1 MKKFAFLTVLSFVA
15 GWAWAQRVT
24 DIVDRGLVAIP
35 SSASGNYVGWKVF
48 AEEYYDVTYNLYR
61 DGVKIASGLSVSN
74 YNDTGGGASSSYQV
88 APVVNGVE
96 QGRSSA
102 VKRWANQ
109 YMDIATQPATD
120 RDGNNVN
127 SHYHLN
133 DVTLAD
139 VNGDGV
145 VEFIVK
151 RPCDIAADITNK
163 KAFHQLDCY
172 DLKGNRL
179 WWIDMGPNMLSGADE
194 QWDCVGYDWD
204 EDGKAEILLR
214 GQDNMIIHHADGSV
228 TNIGNMSTDTRW
240 DGIEYTSTGNEYLLY
255 LEGATGKPYQI
266 GETAHP
272 NYMTYPIARG
282 NDSDWG
288 SGISGHRSTK
298 HFFGAPFLDGR
309 HASIFIGRGI
319 YTKIYCK
326 AFDIDK
332 TTHKLTQR
340 WAWECTSSSSPW
352 FGQGFHNYAIADV
365 DWDGRDEIVYGSMVI
380 DDNGKGLSTTGLG
393 HGDAQHCGDL
403 DPYRHGQEQ
412 FTCNESSPAMN
423 YRNATTSTMYY
434 RKVASGDDG
443 RALCGNFT
451 NSYPGSVGRSVGTG
465 MISSVADKEISELG
479 ELIAWSDLN
488 NRIYWDGDLCD
499 EVLNSPGTEREAK
512 IEKPG
517 QGRIFTSS
525 GCNMNNWSK
534 NNPGAQADIFG
545 DWREEIVLRC
555 GNSLR
560 IYTTPHYTKYRNYTL
575 WHDHQ
580 YRQAMVWQTL
590 GYNQPPHVSYFLGE
604 MEGITIAPP
613 PLTMTGR
620 NEVRNGETV
629 GASLNGKHAIVCE
642 TGNSEVTIEEGASPS
657 VLTFNVP
664 SWVQGSGRNNE
675 TAKQPKIT
683 YQYYTCNVLGGAIGG
698 RTRLVKQG
706 DGVLVL
712 PTVTNTHSGNTDIWA
727 GTVKFSGT
735 MQNSR
740 VWMNRFARLT
750 GSGTYGKSVELDY
763 ASELSPGGDDE
774 KGTVS
779 IADTLILNFGSKVN
793 FDLYPDLTSDC
804 IKAGTLKI
812 GTKSWKYGPEYL
824 TPVFVVKNQGDG
836 KLAEGQYKLMEAGK
850 VVGNLSDIIIKGV
863 SGQKVQLVNKDGGIY
878 LEVSGI
884 RDASVVYWKGN
895 NGADWDYA
903 NTENFTDKDGF
914 SDIFVENDKVVFGDD
929 AQIFNV
935 KLSGELPCDSIVVN
949 NTKAYTFSG
958 TGLISGKSVL
968 VKTGEGKLTISTD
981 NTYSGGNHI
990 KGGTVVISSMAN
1002 DTQKKGNLGAVV
1014 TSSALFTI
1022 ENGATLQ
1029 TTASVTNASPISL
1042 VGTGGGVI
1050 NNSADFV
1057 MNKSF
1062 SGTLLT
1068 KKGNGWLK
1076 LYSNNTSLNKL
1087 AISGG
1092 TVDVNVATPAKA
1104 VSLEGGTLNLNV
1116 ASSVS
1121 IDVAEGKTAVL
1132 NFNADR
1138 DTYSNKL
1145 TGSGTVTMYYP
1156 LVKGSGWYATRCQL
1170 TGNWSAFEGT
1180 ININGVAD
1188 DGRFCLNNSYG
1199 MPKGA
1204 MNIPSGY
1211 ELQNSGKI
1219 YRIGKVT
1226 GAGSLG
1232 GSCTFSN
1239 NSSVGANTWQVGN
1252 DESNFTF
1259 DGKVVSNALFQKV
1272 GSCKMTTKGQWTT
1285 TGAVAVNGGELH
1297 LSGGSTLG
1305 TGTLT
1310 VGKDGLLSGVT
1321 SAGKSMTNSSV
1332 TVNGRLQ
1339 VGTLATSLTGT
1350 MDFGGKSLTFKSGS
1364 RLQLGISKC
1373 ATATSGGGCMIKNIS
1388 TLTLD
1393 GVIELYAGNSTD
1405 LQVGDSIRLWDGVT
1419 TVKGTPTFEFPA
1431 GYEFD
1436 TSRLVTEGLLVVTM
1450 ADGIRD
1456 IKTDETDGGSYY
1468 DVSGRRVDE
1477 AYKGVIIR
1485 NGKMYLKR

>member
-1 MKKFAFLTVLSFVA
+1 MCVCLS
-15 GWAWAQRVT
+15 AQRVT
-24 DIVDRGLVAIP
+24 DVVDRGLVAIP
-35 SSASGNYVGWKVF
+35 SSTSGNYVGWKVF

-61 DGVKIASGLSVSN
+61 DGVRIASGLRVSN
-74 YNDTGGGASSSYQV
+74 YNDTGGGAGSRYEV
-88 APVVNGVE
+88 APVVDGVE
-96 QGRSSA
+96 KAKSDPVR
-102 VKRWANQ
+102 RWTNQ
-109 YMDIATQPATD
+109 YLDIPTQPATD
-120 RDGNNVN
+120 RDGKNVN
-127 SHYHLN
+127 THYHLN

-151 RPCDIAADITNK
+151 RPCDMAADVTNK

-179 WWIDMGPNMLSGADE
+179 WWIDLGPNMLSGADE

-214 GQDNMIIHHADGSV
+214 GQDNMIIHHADGTV
-228 TNIGNMSTDTRW
+228 TNIGNMSVDTRW
-240 DGIEYTSTGNEYLLY
+240 DGVEYTSSGNEYLLY
-255 LEGATGKPYQI
+255 LEGATGKPYPI
-266 GETAHP
+266 GDASHP
-272 NYMTYPIARG
+272 DYMTYPNPRG

-288 SGISGHRSTK
+288 SGIVGHRSTK

-309 HASIFIGRGI
+309 HASIFLGRGI

-326 AFDIDK
+326 AFDVDK
-332 TTHKLTQR
+332 TTHRLTQR
-340 WAWECTSSSSPW
+340 WAWECTNGSSPW

-423 YRNATTSTMYY
+423 YRNATTSDLYY
-434 RKVASGDDG
+434 RKVASSDDG

-451 NSYPGSVGRSVGTG
+451 NAYPGSVGRSVGSG
-465 MISSVADKEISELG
+465 MISTVADKEIPEIA

-512 IEKPG
+512 IDKPG

-620 NEVRNGETV
+620 TEVGDGETV
-629 GASLNGKHAIVCE
+629 GVSLNGKHAIVCE
-642 TGNSEVTIEEGASPS
+642 TDDSEITIEEGAAPG

-683 YQYYTCNVLGGAIGG
+683 YKYFTCRVTGGALGGNA
-698 RTRLVKQG
+698 RLVKQG
-706 DGVLVL
+706 DGTLVL
-712 PTVTNTHSGNTDIWA
+712 PPVVNTHSGNTDIWA
-727 GTVKFSGT
+727 GAVEFSGT
-735 MQNSR
+735 MRNSR
-740 VWMNRFARLT
+740 VWLNRFARLT
-750 GSGTYGKSVELDY
+750 GNGTYGKSIEMDY
-763 ASELSPGGDDE
+763 ASELSPGGNDV
-774 KGTVS
+774 KGTVCVS
-779 IADTLILNFGSKVN
+779 DSLILGFGAKVCL
-793 FDLYPDLTSDC
+793 DLYPDLSSDC
-804 IKAGTLKI
+804 VSVGTLKV
-812 GTKSWKYGPEYL
+812 GTKNWQYGPEYL
-824 TPVFVVKNQGDG
+824 TPVFVIRNQGTG
-836 KLAEGQYKLMEAGK
+836 KLTEGEYKLME
-850 VVGNLSDIIIKGV
+850 VESIVGNLSDILVYGV
-863 SGQKVQLVNKDGGIY
+863 SSQKAQLTYKDKAIY
-878 LEVSGI
+878 LVVSGI
-884 RDASVVYWKGN
+884 RDASVVYWKGVQN
-895 NGADWDYA
+895 ATWDFA
-903 NTENFTDKDGF
+903 NTENFANEEGL
-914 SDIFVENDKVVFGDD
+914 SEIFVENDKVVFNDD
-929 AQIFNV
+929 AKNFKV
-935 KLSGELPCDSIVVN
+935 TLAGELPCDTILVD
-949 NTKAYTFSG
+949 NTTAYTFTGSG
-958 TGLISGKSVL
+958 SITGKSVL

-981 NTYSGGNHI
+981 NSYTGGNHI

-1002 DTQKKGNLGAVV
+1002 DTQKKGALGAVT

-1029 TTASVTNASPISL
+1029 TSAAVTNTSPISL
-1042 VGTGGGVI
+1042 VGDEGGVI

-1062 SGTLLT
+1062 SGTKLT
-1068 KKGNGWLK
+1068 KKGSGWLK
-1076 LYSNNTSLNKL
+1076 LYSNNASLNNL
-1087 AISGG
+1087 TVGAG

-1104 VSLEGGTLNLNV
+1104 VELQGGTLNLNV

-1121 IDVAEGKTAVL
+1121 VEVAKGKTAVL
-1132 NFNADR
+1132 NYNADR

-1145 TGSGTVTMYYP
+1145 TGAGTVTVYYP

-1180 ININGVAD
+1180 VNVNGVGD

-1199 MPKGA
+1199 MPKGTF
-1204 MNIPSGY
+1204 NIPAGY
-1211 ELQNSGKI
+1211 ELQNSGKA
-1219 YRIGKVT
+1219 YRIGKVV

-1239 NSSVGANTWQVGN
+1239 GSSAGANTWQVGN
-1252 DESNFTF
+1252 DDASFTF
-1259 DGKVVSNALFQKV
+1259 DGKVVGNAMFQKV

-1285 TGAVAVNGGELH
+1285 TGSVAVNGGELH
-1297 LSGGSTLG
+1297 LSGNSTLG
-1305 TGTLT
+1305 TGPLT
-1310 VGKDGLLSGVT
+1310 VGKDGLFTGAT
-1321 SAGKSMTNSSV
+1321 STGGSMTNSSV
-1332 TVNGRLQ
+1332 TVNGTLQ
-1339 VGTLATSLTGT
+1339 IGTLATSLTGT
-1350 MDFGGKSLTFKSGS
+1350 MDFGGKNLTFKSGS

-1373 ATATSGGGCMIKNIS
+1373 ATATSGGGCGIKNVAVLS
-1388 TLTLD
+1388 LD
-1393 GVIELYAGNSTD
+1393 GVIELYTGKNTN
-1405 LQVGDSIRLWDGVT
+1405 LQAGDSIRLWTDVK
-1419 TVKGTPTFEFPA
+1419 TVKGTPTVEFPA

-1436 TSRLVTEGLLVVTM
+1436 TSRLLTEGLLFVTL
-1450 ADGIRD
+1450 ADGIGDVRSGLA
-1456 IKTDETDGGSYY
+1456 ETDGEVY
-1468 DVSGRRVDE
+1468 DMTGRKVGE
-1477 AYKGVIIR
+1477 SYKGIVIR
-1485 NGKMYLKR
+1485 NGKKYLRR